1 VRLKGHAQ
9 RGLKGL
15 KGHAQRRQLGP
26 VGDQVRMG
34 LKDGLKDTHC
44 KAGLRAGLRAERTC
58 TASSAWTRRGP
69 AKSKRARSERNAVR
83 AVRTSCED
91 MHSIVSLDP
100 PGARRGHVGGRE
112 EGREDMHSIVSLD
125 PSGTSRR
132 AERTC
137 TASSAWTRRGPGQS
151 KKGKYKTTGSA
162 RVDRSHRCFR
172 EA

>member
-9 RGLKGL
+9 RGLKGLKGL

-34 LKDGLKDTHC
+34 LKDTHC
-44 KAGLRAGLRAERTC
+44 KAGLRAERTC

-100 PGARRGHVGGRE
+100 PGARRGHVGGTSGARRGQRGGQRGHAQHRQLGPVGHVAS
-112 EGREDMHSIVSLD
+112 GREDMHSIVSLD
-125 PSGTSRR
+125 PSGTRP
-132 AERTC
+132 E
-137 TASSAWTRRGPGQS
+137 
-151 KKGKYKTTGSA
+151 
-162 RVDRSHRCFR
+162 
-172 EA
+172 